1 MGRQLYPM
9 LISTEAPSYTM
20 RFRETTSPQ
29 KTDDL
34 QPGIAPRVPNTP
46 SSGTNPLTAKRFAG
60 SLTLT
65 VLGSRLGQRGLTVA
79 GWKVMELHRHA
90 G

>member
-29 KTDDL
+29 KTDDF
-34 QPGIAPRVPNTP
+34 QPGIAPQVPNTP